1 MTDERLEEIV
11 GNLLRAGVIV
21 SAAVMIAGGA
31 WYMATQGMSAPH
43 YSVFRPDVRGIRS
56 LASLPA
62 PEAVMLGGLLLLIAT
77 PVARVVLTLA
87 AFLFSR
93 DRTYAAITLV
103 VLIVLLF
110 SIGTSWL

>member
-11 GNLLRAGVIV
+11 GTLLRVGVIV

-31 WYMATQGMSAPH
+31 WYLAIEGMSAPH
-43 YSVFRPDVRGIRS
+43 YGAFRPDVRGARS

-77 PVARVVLTLA
+77 PVARVVFTLA
-87 AFLFSR
+87 AFLYSR
-93 DRTYAAITLV
+93 DRIYVAITLV